1 MNGKKI
7 TFNGDL
13 DSFKTKDKGV
23 TIQIKTTTDHLSLD
37 KLSDIADGDITVYLE
52 SSQLELIDE
61 LDGEFE
67 AKDIAKL
74 DKLHSIDSDGYRET
88 IYTATTKD
96 GSVYGLTEDLYEN
109 IKLQMPEE
117 PEKPVDIDDVP
128 ADSNFEPENDNN
140 DEGEKM
146 DLFKVNPET
155 NTIEQVTEQE
165 EPKLDFRCDYC
176 DKKMSLSEKAIYSDL
191 LSGYFC
197 SLKCLL
203 GYLDIKVDTVNELIA
218 DESRDFY
225 ESKN

>member
-13 DSFKTKDKGV
+13 DNFKTKDKGV

-61 LDGEFE
+61 LDDEFE

-109 IKLQMPEE
+109 LKLQMPEE
-117 PEKPVDIDDVP
+117 PEKPVDIADVP
-128 ADSNFEPENDNN
+128 DDTDAEPEDNN
-140 DEGEKM
+140 NDDGEKM
-146 DLFKVNPET
+146 DLFEVNPET
-155 NTIEQVTEQE
+155 KKIEQVTQ
-165 EPKLDFRCDYC
+165 
-176 DKKMSLSEKAIYSDL
+176 
-191 LSGYFC
+191 
-197 SLKCLL
+197 
-203 GYLDIKVDTVNELIA
+203 
-218 DESRDFY
+218 
-225 ESKN
+225 